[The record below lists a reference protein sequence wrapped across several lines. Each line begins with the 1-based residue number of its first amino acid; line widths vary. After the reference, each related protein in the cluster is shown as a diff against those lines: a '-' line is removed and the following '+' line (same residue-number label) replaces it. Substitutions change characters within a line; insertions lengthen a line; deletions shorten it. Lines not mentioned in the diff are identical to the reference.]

1 MDPRQKVTSKL
12 LSIVAVPGPQLVVY
26 RDARGREPFVTW
38 YAALDSHAAAKVT
51 VALGRLAAGNRSET
65 KPVGAGVLERR
76 IHWGP
81 GYRIYFGLDGTRLV
95 VLLGGGT
102 KKRQQRDITAA
113 QARWQDYKA
122 RRRNEETG
130 E

>member
-1 MDPRQKVTSKL
+1 VDPRHEVTSTL
-12 LSIVAVPGPQLVVY
+12 LSIVAVPDPQLVVF
-26 RDARGREPFVTW
+26 RDGRGREPFRTW
-38 YAALDSHAAAKVT
+38 FAALGSHAAAKVA

-76 IHWGP
+76 IDWGP
-81 GYRIYFGLDGTRLV
+81 GYRIYFGLDGARLV

-102 KKRQQRDITAA
+102 KKRQQRDIIAA

-122 RRRNEETG
+122 RRKDEETG